1 MKRALDPYQP
11 IDPDFLDI
19 IDELIGRSGTINFF
33 ESGNDINDFKGE
45 IKGYVRTY
53 EGQFLVLNANRRI
66 RLDKIIT
73 ILGKVGPAYERYNH
87 FSNVCFS
94 CFDEGQF

>member
-1 MKRALDPYQP
+1 MITDPYHP
-11 IDPDFLDI
+11 VDPDFPEIVDG
-19 IDELIGRSGTINFF
+19 LIGKSGTVNFF
-33 ESGNDINDFKGE
+33 ESGNDMNDFKGE
-45 IKGYVRTY
+45 IIGVVRTN
-53 EGQFLVLNANRRI
+53 EGEFLQLNANRKV

-73 ILGKVGPAYERYNH
+73 ILGKVGPAYDRYNH